1 MSADTQPEAPVTEV
15 ADSLRRSRSTSVA
28 DLALQVGII
37 GIGAVLFTAFALS
50 SSSFASGGNLRNILM
65 QVSVVGV
72 VAIGE
77 TIVMLTGGI
86 DLSVGSVVLF
96 SSVVMSSLSVN
107 HGWSPVLAVL
117 VGLGAG
123 LAVGLLNGI
132 VAIGFGIEPIIVTL
146 GTLLIA
152 GGLGQIL
159 LNNAFLTVT
168 SHAFTGAA
176 TVKFVGIPLM
186 VWIMLALYAAAMVL
200 MYRTSFGRSVYA
212 IGGNRPAAR
221 LAALPVK
228 RRLIAVYALSGL
240 LAGVAGYLEV
250 GQLGVISQNDGSGM
264 EFSAILAVLVGGLS
278 VKTGGVGRV
287 ERTLIGAVIA
297 GMISNFLVLKGV
309 SGSFEQ
315 AAVGGLILVAVL
327 GDHALRRGRT

>member
-1 MSADTQPEAPVTEV
+1 MSAGTRSTPPVAGA
-15 ADSLRRSRSTSVA
+15 ADPRRRSQRASAA
-28 DLALQVGII
+28 DRALQVGII
-37 GIGAVLFTAFALS
+37 GIGAVLFIAFTLA

-72 VAIGE
+72 VSIGE

-96 SSVVMSSLSVN
+96 SAVVMSSLSVN

-117 VGLGAG
+117 VGLSAG
-123 LAVGLLNGI
+123 LAVGLVNGV

-152 GGLGQIL
+152 GGLGQIML
-159 LNNAFLTVT
+159 HSTFITVS
-168 SHAFTGAA
+168 SHAFTDPAVA
-176 TVKFVGIPLM
+176 QLAGIPLM

-200 MYRTSFGRSVYA
+200 MYRTSFGRNVYA
-212 IGGNRPAAR
+212 IGGNRAAAR
-221 LAALPVK
+221 LAGLPVM

-240 LAGVAGYLEV
+240 LAAVAGYLEV

-278 VKTGGVGRV
+278 VKAGGVGRV

-297 GMISNFLVLKGV
+297 GMIANFLVLKGV
-309 SGSFEQ
+309 PGAFEQ

-327 GDHALRRGRT
+327 GDHALRRGRP